1 MTNVSEELARLA
13 QLRDQGVLT
22 SEEFEQQKA
31 AVLRGDHPASPAAET
46 PAPGKKSIGK
56 GCVIAIVVI
65 VVILIIIGLIGGNS
79 ADTAVEPPS
88 TGAATEVTGAAA
100 AADPAAPALTMEGY
114 NRIKTGMTFEQVTAI
129 IGQPSQEMSRNEL
142 AGTETVMYMWEG
154 MLGANMNAMF
164 QNGKLVQKAQFG
176 LR

>member
-1 MTNVSEELARLA
+1 MANVSEELARLA

-46 PAPGKKSIGK
+46 PAPGKKSMGK
-56 GCVIAIVVI
+56 GCVIAIVAI

-79 ADTAVEPPS
+79 ANNVVQPPT

-100 AADPAAPALTMEGY
+100 EGPAAPALTMDGY